1 MRNAS
6 DKVVEKIK
14 TRNFMFNNIF
24 LKTVPLG
31 DNVGKYGTSRQN
43 TDNNTIRCSLQTHT
57 QNSYVM
63 RNRFSK
69 AKCLRE
75 RA

>member
-1 MRNAS
+1 ML
-6 DKVVEKIK
+6 
-14 TRNFMFNNIF
+14 NNIF
-24 LKTVPLG
+24 LKTVPFG
-31 DNVGKYGTSRQN
+31 DNVGKYGTSNVGKYGTSRQN

-57 QNSYVM
+57 QNSYVI

-69 AKCLRE
+69 AKWLRE